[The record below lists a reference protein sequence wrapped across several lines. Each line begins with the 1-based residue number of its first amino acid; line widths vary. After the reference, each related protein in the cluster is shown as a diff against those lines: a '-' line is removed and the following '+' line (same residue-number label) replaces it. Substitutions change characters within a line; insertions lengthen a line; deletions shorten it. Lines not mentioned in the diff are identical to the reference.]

1 MIAQGYENPPQRPQ
15 QVQQTQQTIAYEQPE
30 DKFNTIVP
38 SLSGTRYTLEADGE
52 TKEIIDSISPELRNA
67 FVILS
72 IKNLKNDPL
81 YGSFFKVKAPEEIRE
96 ELQEAESLAS
106 QGSMMQQ
113 PAQNAQPVSTG
124 IPAASPQTEALNDT
138 FSSW

>member
-1 MIAQGYENPPQRPQ
+1 MIQHAYENPVKKPQ
-15 QVQQTQQTIAYEQPE
+15 QSVQPATAYEQPE
-30 DKFNTIVP
+30 DKYRTSIPNV
-38 SLSGTRYTLEADGE
+38 SGAKYTLEADGE
-52 TKEIIDSISPELRNA
+52 VKEIIESISPELRNA

-96 ELQEAESLAS
+96 ELQEAESLVPP
-106 QGSMMQQ
+106 QGPIMRQ
-113 PAQNAQPVSTG
+113 PSQNAQPVQSTS

>member
-1 MIAQGYENPPQRPQ
+1 MITQAYENPTPRPQ
-15 QVQQTQQTIAYEQPE
+15 QEPATAYEQPE
-30 DKFNTIVP
+30 YKFNNVVP
-38 SLSGTRYTLEADGE
+38 PLSGTRYTLEVDEE
-52 TKEIIDSISPELRNA
+52 TKEIIYSISPELRNA

-96 ELQEAESLAS
+96 ELQEAESLAP
-106 QGSMMQQ
+106 QGSMMGQ
-113 PAQNAQPVSTG
+113 PSQNAQPAQSTG